1 MLPRRLSVFPDTGG
15 FAAGSRI
22 GPAPSPVTHTRH
34 RGSRTASVL
43 RPSIEDKSKY
53 PQIARREPD
62 LWITRAAILAFD
74 GASPLRGEY
83 DPVSVAVLLNDSS
96 PPRFAHDSEA
106 ELARVLDFYQVAWR
120 YEPDVFPLTWS
131 PSGAVVESFAPDFY
145 LPELGLY
152 VELTTLRQ
160 ALVRKKNRKLRL
172 LRQLYPEV
180 RIKLLYMRDFT
191 ALMVKY
197 GRVDF
202 LLDMSGT
209 NGNGANGNGASGH
222 SATVR
227 RAQGSAASGTG
238 R

>member
-1 MLPRRLSVFPDTGG
+1 VRRDG
-15 FAAGSRI
+15 
-22 GPAPSPVTHTRH
+22 
-34 RGSRTASVL
+34 
-43 RPSIEDKSKY
+43 
-53 PQIARREPD
+53 D
-62 LWITRAAILAFD
+62 LWITSTAILAFD

-83 DPVSVAVLLNDSS
+83 DLAPVAVLLSESS

-120 YEPDVFPLTWS
+120 YEPDVFPISWS

-145 LPELGLY
+145 LPELDVY

-160 ALVRKKNRKLRL
+160 SLVRKKNRKLRL

-180 RIKLLYMRDFT
+180 RIKLLYMRDFQ

-202 LLDMSGT
+202 LLEMNGT
-209 NGNGANGNGASGH
+209 NGHGNSNGTGGGTRKRGSTA
-222 SATVR
+222 VR
-227 RAQGSAASGTG
+227 RGPAAEGATG
-238 R
+238 

>member
-1 MLPRRLSVFPDTGG
+1 MADLLSET
-15 FAAGSRI
+15 
-22 GPAPSPVTHTRH
+22 
-34 RGSRTASVL
+34 
-43 RPSIEDKSKY
+43 
-53 PQIARREPD
+53 
-62 LWITRAAILAFD
+62 
-74 GASPLRGEY
+74 
-83 DPVSVAVLLNDSS
+83 S

-120 YEPDVFPLTWS
+120 YEPDVFPITWS

-145 LPELGLY
+145 LPELDLY

-160 ALVRKKNRKLRL
+160 SLVRKKNRKLRL

-180 RIKLLYMRDFT
+180 RIKLLYMRDFR

-202 LLDMSGT
+202 LIEMSGSNVHP
-209 NGNGANGNGASGH
+209 NGNGNGHANGNGR
-222 SATVR
+222 VN
-227 RAQGSAASGTG
+227 GSAQAVH